1 MKTERI
7 LSLALYI
14 ILVSMLSLGCK
25 DGDASESSTF
35 PFPDEPPDIT
45 IPEKFELEGQLA
57 TIQGQRVDINSST
70 ENQRYCDCEVSING
84 QDISVRNCEFINSP
98 VYVNNSQN
106 ILMET
111 VIFRDLNRYEQAA
124 LSINNS
130 DSISVSECRFEDN
143 YIGLGVHGSSVVV
156 SENRFENNNGHN
168 ALLIGEGSSA
178 EVSGNYFYGSYPHA
192 MLILNREGN
201 EQASVDIHHNTIDQ
215 TGEDAIDFEDYR
227 GASPS
232 RVFAN
237 IITNSGWS
245 AIIVEYNSWEADI
258 TIQDNWIEGTGI
270 PWDLPIHPL
279 QPDQFQA
286 GWGHGILV
294 EDSGQVYIL
303 NNRILLAD
311 GNGIEVTNGRN
322 ITITGNGIAC
332 SQVGIGLYSF
342 HESSLYR
349 DFSPLQP
356 ESAGGSQ
363 AIVNDNTIFEAQQ
376 DYEVDEFS
384 QSSTSQ

>member
-1 MKTERI
+1 MKTKQI

-14 ILVSMLSLGCK
+14 ILVSMLSFGCK
-25 DGDASESSTF
+25 DSDASKSLAL
-35 PFPDEPPDIT
+35 PFPSEPPDIT
-45 IPEKFELEGQLA
+45 VPVKFELDSQLA
-57 TIQGQRVDINSST
+57 TVQGQKVDINSSI
-70 ENQRYCDCEVSING
+70 ENQCFCDCEVSING
-84 QDISVRNCEFINSP
+84 QDITIRNCEFINST
-98 VYVNNSQN
+98 VYVNNSKN
-106 ILMET
+106 ILLKT
-111 VIFRDLNRYEQAA
+111 VVFRDLNKYEQAT

-143 YIGLGVHGSSVVV
+143 YIGLGIHSSNAIV

-178 EVSGNYFYGSYPHA
+178 EVSGNYFYGSFPHA
-192 MLILNREGN
+192 MLILNREGS
-201 EQASVDIHHNTIDQ
+201 EQAFVSIHHNIIDQ

-232 RVFAN
+232 QVSAN

-270 PWDLPIHPL
+270 PWELPIHPL
-279 QPDQFQA
+279 QPDHFQP

-294 EDSGQVYIL
+294 EDSSQVYIL

-311 GNGIEVTNGRN
+311 GNGIEITNGRD

-332 SQVGIGLYSF
+332 SQVGIGLHGF

-356 ESAGGSQ
+356 EDAGGSQ
-363 AIVNDNTIFEAQQ
+363 AMVSDNTILEAQK

-384 QSSTSQ
+384 QSSS